1 MKCQHCGK
9 EMTNTYVMEH
19 LPRALIKSE
28 GARLM
33 AQSKPHT
40 MTPERARNAAQAR
53 WDRPKW
59 LKMAKSLGIPGTEKM
74 TKMQLEQ
81 AIDKVFE

>member
-1 MKCQHCGK
+1 
-9 EMTNTYVMEH
+9 MEY
-19 LPRALIKSE
+19 LPKALIKSA

-33 AQSKPHT
+33 SQSKPHT
-40 MTPERARNAAQAR
+40 MTRERAQNTAKAR

-59 LKMAKSLGIPGTEKM
+59 LKWAKSLGIPGTEKM
-74 TKMQLEQ
+74 TNMQLEQ